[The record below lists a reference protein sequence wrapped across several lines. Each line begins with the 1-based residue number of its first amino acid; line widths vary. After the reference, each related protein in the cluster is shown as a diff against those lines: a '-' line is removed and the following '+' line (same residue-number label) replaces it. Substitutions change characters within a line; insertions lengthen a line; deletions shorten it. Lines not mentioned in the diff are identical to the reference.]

1 MVQIRRI
8 WLVIG
13 PSICQQCY
21 EVSEDVVSALSCVY
35 AEDQM
40 SQIAEPGREP
50 GKYQLDLWAACYE
63 TLKEAG
69 IPPKSIQVSGVCT
82 CCHKDLLFSHRAT
95 AGKRGNLNGFIWK
108 KCS

>member
-1 MVQIRRI
+1 MAC
-8 WLVIG
+8 VIG

-21 EVSEDVVSALSCVY
+21 EVSEDVVVTVVY

-40 SQIAEPGREP
+40 RQIAEPGREP
-50 GKYQLDLWAACYE
+50 GKYQLHLLGSLYE

-69 IPPKSIQVSGVCT
+69 VPPKSIQVSGVCT

>member
-1 MVQIRRI
+1 MAC
-8 WLVIG
+8 VIG

-40 SQIAEPGREP
+40 RQIAEPGREP

-69 IPPKSIQVSGVCT
+69 VPPKSIQVPECAPAVIKICYFHT
-82 CCHKDLLFSHRAT
+82 VQLPANV
-95 AGKRGNLNGFIWK
+95 AI
-108 KCS
+108 